1 VRLTLAIL
9 ALLGACDAPEE
20 SPNAPRADVVRALAE
35 QVAQG
40 HYDELA
46 LRAEALHQAATTL
59 CANPDADT
67 FAAAQAGWWAAKAPW
82 ARAEVIQFGPVVE
95 YPERLGPKIDDW
107 PVSAG
112 RRRGADL
119 QRRPPRRGGLRPHGQ
134 RHPGPARR
142 GVPALAR

>member
-1 VRLTLAIL
+1 MRLSLAFL

-46 LRAEALHQAATTL
+46 LSAEALHQAATTL

-95 YPERLGPKIDDW
+95 YPERLGPKLDDW
-107 PVSAG
+107 PVSAD
-112 RRRGADL
+112 AVEALISSDAPL
-119 QRRPPRRGGLRPHGQ
+119 DVAALRPHGQ